1 MFGNSKI
8 FRLAL
13 LALSVLLAG
22 NLSAQT
28 VKGTVKDSGGEP
40 VIGATVQEQ
49 GTKNVAV
56 TDLDGNFT
64 IKLTGDNPLQISYIG
79 MKTTTVSTKG
89 KTTVAVTLEDEATA
103 LDDLVVIGYG
113 SVRKRDLTG
122 AVTSVNAEQIGN
134 TPVANVS
141 EALTGKMAGVNITTT
156 EGSPDADV
164 KIRVRGGGSLSQDN
178 SPLYI
183 VDGFPVESISDIS
196 PSEIESIDVLKDA
209 SSTAIYGARGAN
221 GVIIVTTKSGHEGKP
236 QVNFNASHGWK
247 KVTKLID
254 VMDPYNYAYYQYELG
269 TAGTSSTTSDYGN
282 YDDLEIWKSVE
293 GNDWQDQM
301 FGRTGQQNMYNVN
314 VSGGSKDLKYNI
326 GYSHTDEKSIMVG
339 SGYSKNNV
347 NAKLNAKLNKWLTID
362 FTGRLAYTKL
372 DGLSGG
378 ADTNESNAANSIVAQ
393 TVRYRPWNRLPT
405 ATRTPRTAPRN
416 NVLQRNV

>member
-156 EGSPDADV
+156 EGSTDSQL
-164 KIRVRGGGSLSQDN
+164 RVSATFRRRKSRVSTCLKTHHQPQYTAHAEPTASLSSRQR
-178 SPLYI
+178 
-183 VDGFPVESISDIS
+183 
-196 PSEIESIDVLKDA
+196 A
-209 SSTAIYGARGAN
+209 A
-221 GVIIVTTKSGHEGKP
+221 TK
-236 QVNFNASHGWK
+236 ASHK
-247 KVTKLID
+247 
-254 VMDPYNYAYYQYELG
+254 
-269 TAGTSSTTSDYGN
+269 
-282 YDDLEIWKSVE
+282 
-293 GNDWQDQM
+293 
-301 FGRTGQQNMYNVN
+301 
-314 VSGGSKDLKYNI
+314 
-326 GYSHTDEKSIMVG
+326 
-339 SGYSKNNV
+339 
-347 NAKLNAKLNKWLTID
+347 
-362 FTGRLAYTKL
+362 
-372 DGLSGG
+372 
-378 ADTNESNAANSIVAQ
+378 
-393 TVRYRPWNRLPT
+393 
-405 ATRTPRTAPRN
+405 
-416 NVLQRNV
+416 

>member
-8 FRLAL
+8 FRLAM

-28 VKGTVKDSGGEP
+28 VKGSVKDSGGEP

-326 GYSHTDEKSIMVG
+326 GYSHTDEESIMVG
-339 SGYSKNNV
+339 SGYSNNNV